1 MGIHEKNLAF
11 WFSEDLVRLS
21 WFVVCENVI
30 NGKIMKFCIEA
41 ILQLFF
47 STSKKNIF
55 ELEKN
60 PKIFEDFQKMKK
72 SSRLSGLHRGF
83 KRPEVAKCR
92 KM

>member
-1 MGIHEKNLAF
+1 MAKIELKGSYTQHVRKIWESVKKHLAF

-47 STSKKNIF
+47 STSKKKI
-55 ELEKN
+55 ELEKKFRN
-60 PKIFEDFQKMKK
+60 FLKIFKK
-72 SSRLSGLHRGF
+72 NE
-83 KRPEVAKCR
+83 KV
-92 KM
+92 